1 MAGPFYRMAC
11 ELLNPKDICLLA
23 AYCILSSTEYPAEA
37 IVDQSSEVLLIP
49 ADTFKILYSTEKA
62 VQDFVVSLGLHR
74 ILKLIMVIEE
84 VAFTKLDKRLAQFLI
99 QKSSE
104 KGTKTSL
111 MKMTHREIAAELGTA
126 REVITRLLSEF
137 ESNQYVSLARRQ
149 IEIRSEDA
157 LQQIAQDAYVGKL
170 S

>member
-1 MAGPFYRMAC
+1 MSKIGQNRASKR
-11 ELLNPKDICLLA
+11 KDG
-23 AYCILSSTEYPAEA
+23 LSSTEYPAEA